1 MPLIG
6 VQFARMNWS
15 QRLTSK
21 TTIFNLPN
29 LLTLLRLALIPVMAL
44 FLEYDS
50 EQPPFEKD
58 WMFRYSAG
66 RMAALVVAVAGIT
79 DLLDGY
85 IARKWKIESLFGK
98 FLDPV
103 VDKVFLLVG
112 LILLMKLKRV
122 NPYLVILLLSREFL
136 ITALRAVAMGEGI
149 VIAAGSSGKFKTIFQ
164 MVGLGFLMWYGNTF
178 GFPGVQIGTV
188 ILYVALFL
196 SLYSGYYYLRDFF
209 SAKQLLED

>member
-1 MPLIG
+1 MK
-6 VQFARMNWS
+6 WTT
-15 QRLTSK
+15 RLSSTKSVW
-21 TTIFNLPN
+21 NLPN
-29 LLTLLRLALIPVMAL
+29 LLTLFRLVLVPVMAV
-44 FLEYDS
+44 FLEYDGD
-50 EQPPFEKD
+50 QPPFEKD
-58 WMFRYSAG
+58 WMFRYSPG
-66 RMAALVVAVAGIT
+66 RMAAVVVALAGVT

-85 IARKWKIESLFGK
+85 LARKWKIESLFGK

-112 LILLMKLKRV
+112 LVLLMKLGRV

-149 VIAAGSSGKFKTIFQ
+149 VIAAGHSGKFKLIFQ
-164 MVGLGFLMWYGNTF
+164 MAGLGFLMWYGNVF
-178 GFPGVQIGTV
+178 GFSAAKIGIA

-209 SAKQLLED
+209 AAKSVHEFI